1 MVGREGAAIASPGE
15 WMPAESGV
23 IRVNH
28 CQIAAMRK
36 AARAQCGKAFAC
48 AATRCGLLPRTP
60 PRISGNPSSRIA
72 TGQPSVVR
80 P

>member
-1 MVGREGAAIASPGE
+1 MAGREGAAIASPGE

-28 CQIAAMRK
+28 CQIAATRK

-48 AATRCGLLPRTP
+48 AAARCGPLP
-60 PRISGNPSSRIA
+60 
-72 TGQPSVVR
+72 
-80 P
+80 